1 MLVAAVVVAVAVVDV
16 LVRLD
21 RVVVVV
27 AMELL
32 GCECDEEAI
41 VELVVDVARPNMVRV
56 GVGVRFDRSGV
67 AASDCCC
74 RRIFF
79 LEPTIDTIK
88 ITKRYKQLYTTFYC
102 YQKKLTFIS
111 SKNFIL
117 IINNFNQQP
126 IIKIYSRVTSK

>member
-1 MLVAAVVVAVAVVDV
+1 MLVAAVVVAVVDV

-27 AMELL
+27 AIELF
-32 GCECDEEAI
+32 GCDEEEAI
-41 VELVVDVARPNMVRV
+41 VELVVDVARPNIFRV

-79 LEPTIDTIK
+79 LEPTINTHK
-88 ITKRYKQLYTTFYC
+88 KKQLT
-102 YQKKLTFIS
+102 KL
-111 SKNFIL
+111 
-117 IINNFNQQP
+117 
-126 IIKIYSRVTSK
+126 Y